1 MSKTTMTKE
10 AASRIQSAASK
21 QSGGKISKGSFSSR
35 AQSAADKSS
44 K

>member
-10 AASRIQSAASK
+10 AASRIQSATSK
-21 QSGGKISKGSFSSR
+21 QNGGRTSKGSFSSR
-35 AQSAADKSS
+35 AQSVADKNS